1 MRTQT
6 RWSMLI
12 TPDRA
17 PNDNDASLQLSKKLN
32 LNIIINLAINYR
44 LKAKN
49 NIPLILTNCITVRL
63 WRLATIDKVLH
74 EPLRQFRRNMYLQRK
89 AYMPSIVA
97 IHRYFISI

>member
-1 MRTQT
+1 MRTLT

-49 NIPLILTNCITVRL
+49 NIPLILTNCITAL
-63 WRLATIDKVLH
+63 G
-74 EPLRQFRRNMYLQRK
+74 NY
-89 AYMPSIVA
+89 
-97 IHRYFISI
+97 